1 MKKMNIN
8 LIKTLLLT
16 LATSAIAFASE
27 NPVTEKMNEML
38 EDGYFP
44 GAVTAV
50 ITKDKILDWQTFGV
64 SNLETQAPMEKD
76 MIFFIASQTKPI
88 TAVAFMTFVDEGKIK
103 LDDPVSKYLP
113 EYANIKVKKADGTFE
128 DLARPLLISD
138 VVCHMGGFAQRYDKE
153 NTEGRN
159 VAERVDFWAT
169 QYLVD
174 QPGTKYTY
182 CNASWNIAS
191 RIMELV
197 SGKDYVS
204 IMKERIFEPLEMP
217 NTRFIDLTQEQIKK
231 IPEAYKIENGEFVH
245 FGSSLYRPHWKPNPT
260 GSLCSTVDDLVN
272 FCSMVLNKG
281 LYKGK
286 RIISEES
293 AKIMGEKLTP
303 KGHPGYGVGFQTEGN
318 SFGHAGAG
326 GTQMWIYPEE
336 GIATI
341 LMIQVVGD
349 PKEVNLTRKNF
360 REAALKLKGE

>member
-1 MKKMNIN
+1 MKITI
-8 LIKTLLLT
+8 IKSIIFTLV
-16 LATSAIAFASE
+16 ASSIAFAKE

-38 EDGYFP
+38 EDNYFS

-50 ITKDKILDWQTFGV
+50 LTKDKIIDFQTFGV
-64 SNLETQAPMEKD
+64 RNVETNEPMEKD
-76 MIFFIASQTKPI
+76 LIFFIASQTKPI
-88 TAVAFMTFVDEGKIK
+88 SAVAFMTFVDEGKIK

-113 EYANIKVKKADGTFE
+113 EYADIKVKKEDGTFE
-128 DLARPLLISD
+128 ELSRPLLISD

-153 NTEGRN
+153 NIEGRN

-191 RIMELV
+191 RIMEIV

-204 IMKERIFEPLEMP
+204 IMKERVFIPLEMP
-217 NTRFIDLTQEQIKK
+217 STRFDDLTEDQIKK
-231 IPEAYKIENGEFVH
+231 IPEAYKLKDGGFEH

-260 GSLCSTVDDLVN
+260 GSLCSTVDDLAN
-272 FCSMVLNKG
+272 FCSMILNKG
-281 LYKGK
+281 VYKGK
-286 RIISEES
+286 RILSEES
-293 AKIMGEKLTP
+293 VKIMGEKITP
-303 KGHPGYGVGFQTEGN
+303 KDLPGYGVGFQTEGN
-318 SFGHAGAG
+318 SYGHSGAG
-326 GTQMWIYPEE
+326 GTQMWFYPDE

-349 PKEVNLTRKNF
+349 PKEVNITRKSF
-360 REAALKLKGE
+360 REAALKLNK